1 MADAL
6 VERRPSARFFCH
18 RCNVEFEDVLQDY
31 RCPYCASGFI
41 EQLESEAE
49 SSALS
54 GDDFSDADMSNL
66 DDSDDLA
73 QSNSHPMLSDLAFL
87 MSGGRP
93 RGTGRAETLLE
104 SLVYS
109 LGGAAGL
116 GGGAV
121 AAGAPF
127 VLVGAPGD
135 YVFGGE
141 GLDAVVTQLLGQLEN
156 AGPPPLPREQIA
168 AIPSEALTPEQAAAN
183 TSCSVCWENFQIGE
197 MVSRLQCDHI
207 FHSTC
212 IEPWLQLHATCPICR
227 RSLLAEDAPSESTS
241 EDGASQPPRPP
252 SATPSGSLPQVRLRR
267 LARRRAG
274 AGAGWTRGAE
284 AEAEAEAE
292 ARWPTDSSDTSSL
305 NSADRQEYNMDIDF
319 D

>member
-93 RGTGRAETLLE
+93 RYRHQK
-104 SLVYS
+104 SVK
-109 LGGAAGL
+109 GAADVPC
-116 GGGAV
+116 ACRH
-121 AAGAPF
+121 
-127 VLVGAPGD
+127 
-135 YVFGGE
+135 
-141 GLDAVVTQLLGQLEN
+141 LDATVRMLHCALLGQLEN